1 MAEGTVIF
9 FSEQSKYGL
18 ADELLKMISNG
29 GPWSDT
35 VLFSEFCTS
44 AKSNIDYSY
53 RKDVIDDL
61 QNKYELFAVNKDHSV
76 TLTKRGEE
84 VIDLGIEKYNRRIAK
99 RNRLE
104 NIVKIS
110 LTIVML
116 LASLSTIYFNMCS
129 SGNPNDKNDKIE
141 LINK

>member
-35 VLFSEFCTS
+35 VLFSEFRSS

-61 QNKYELFAVNKDHSV
+61 QNKYELFAVKDHSV

-110 LTIVML
+110 LTIVTL

-129 SGNPNDKNDKIE
+129 SGNSNDKNDKIE